1 MLERILGA
9 KSKVKIIR
17 EMMESEGRE
26 YCLEDLVKAT
36 EQSFGTVHPSLKSL
50 VDTRMVL
57 VRKIGKSK
65 LYSINT
71 RHILYGRIREL
82 ILEERTGY
90 LTVAKEFSDGLKK
103 TNVKNIIL
111 FGSVARG
118 DFSERS
124 DIDILIVYSRK
135 KPEDDVIE
143 RVEALLDKYDIVI
156 VPVYLSTKEA
166 RDRLRKSDPFIL
178 NVLDEGRVLHSDAE
192 WLGR

>member
-1 MLERILGA
+1 
-9 KSKVKIIR
+9 
-17 EMMESEGRE
+17 MESEDRE

-65 LYSINT
+65 LYRINT
-71 RHILYGRIREL
+71 RHILYERIREL

-118 DFSERS
+118 DFGERS

-135 KPEDDVIE
+135 KPEDVVVE
-143 RVEALLDKYDIVI
+143 RVEALLDKYDVVI
-156 VPVYLSTKEA
+156 VPVYLSIKEA

-178 NVLDEGRVLHSDAE
+178 NVLDEGNVLHGDAE